1 MGKHQTPWPATSPA
15 HGRQILQRR
24 LRHPTDAQRDDGV
37 RCAAYA
43 SELGVNEQKRL
54 RVLCLH
60 SFRTNAK
67 ILETQLMLRGWLKRL
82 RDSVEFVYLDA
93 PYACSTD
100 EALRQDA
107 AVREY
112 FPTETYGPYREW
124 WNASSNGEYARLET
138 TLKHVDD
145 FIVNNGPFDGLLGFS
160 QRCGSRVFLG
170 LYLSTQGDF
179 PHRFGFV
186 VALSPPPPR
195 DSRLKLLDGA
205 RVPTKALFCVHERD
219 LVVPAAATE
228 RLYQKFTDATLVR
241 CPGSDHAPPKFS
253 GDSLPPLAAAF
264 FDDVMQAPPLPPPPP
279 LSRQSSASI
288 PEVAEAVNEHRRR
301 VALRQGQERRVGQRS
316 GITRFREVALLPT
329 LQPVRVVEHRALP
342 TRPDGRPG
350 VERCRIVEPVR
361 GWVSRRCLKSVADLL
376 TDEERRPSS
385 CRAGPG
391 RRRCESFLPP
401 VF

>member
-1 MGKHQTPWPATSPA
+1 M
-15 HGRQILQRR
+15 
-24 LRHPTDAQRDDGV
+24 
-37 RCAAYA
+37 
-43 SELGVNEQKRL
+43 
-54 RVLCLH
+54 
-60 SFRTNAK
+60 
-67 ILETQLMLRGWLKRL
+67 
-82 RDSVEFVYLDA
+82 DA

-138 TLKHVDD
+138 TLKHVDE

-160 QRCGSRVFLG
+160 QGAALACSLAN
-170 LYLSTQGDF
+170 LSATGDF

-195 DSRLKLLDGA
+195 DPRLKLLDDA

-228 RLYQKFTDATLVR
+228 RLYQKFTNATLVR

-253 GDSLPPLAAAF
+253 GDSLPLAAAF
-264 FDDVMQAPPLPPPPP
+264 FDDVMKAPPLPPPPP
-279 LSRQSSASI
+279 LSRQSSGLV
-288 PEVAEAVNEHRRR
+288 PEVAEAVVEHRRR

-316 GITRFREVALLPT
+316 GITRFRGGRFITNITTGARRRAPGIADAARR
-329 LQPVRVVEHRALP
+329 PARRRALP
-342 TRPDGRPG
+342 HRRARPRLG
-350 VERCRIVEPVR
+350 VAALPEVR
-361 GWVSRRCLKSVADLL
+361 G
-376 TDEERRPSS
+376 
-385 CRAGPG
+385 GPH
-391 RRRCESFLPP
+391 
-401 VF
+401 

>member
-1 MGKHQTPWPATSPA
+1 MACNVACGTAGKTCNAACVTP
-15 HGRQILQRR
+15 
-24 LRHPTDAQRDDGV
+24 PTRSDDDV

-124 WNASSNGEYARLET
+124 WNASANGEYARLEA

-160 QRCGSRVFLG
+160 QGAALACSLAN
-170 LYLSTQGDF
+170 LAATGDF

-195 DSRLKLLDGA
+195 DPRLKLLDGA
-205 RVPTKALFCVHERD
+205 SVPTKALFCVHERD

-228 RLYQKFTDATLVR
+228 RLCQKFTNATLVR

-253 GDSLPPLAAAF
+253 GDSLPLVAAF
-264 FDDVMQAPPLPPPPP
+264 FAEVLQAPPLPPPPP
-279 LSRQSSASI
+279 LSRQSSGQSPKSPKRSLNIAGASHY
-288 PEVAEAVNEHRRR
+288 VKGKNGGLVREA
-301 VALRQGQERRVGQRS
+301 ASLDS
-316 GITRFREVALLPT
+316 AEVALLPT

-361 GWVSRRCLKSVADLL
+361 GWVSRRCLKSVADL
-376 TDEERRPSS
+376 TSEEPSVVVS
-385 CRAGPG
+385 GGPG
-391 RRRCESFLPP
+391 PP
-401 VF
+401 AL